1 MHKHDSIYAGESTHK
16 MFEEFLKEAERIY
29 SSVFLLVDTNTRLHC
44 LPYLA
49 GRFRLPKSMVILEAE
64 PGEKSKNIETCS
76 RLWYEMARLGADR
89 HSLLICLGGGVTC
102 DLGGFVASTY
112 QRGISFIFLPTSLLA
127 QVDAAIGGKTG
138 VNLKNLK
145 NYIGLFSPPDAI
157 FIFTEFLK
165 SLPGTE
171 LLSGYAEVVK
181 HALLSNE
188 KTFRQLSKKFPDS
201 SSITEVSDWSL
212 VVQRSVKIKNNVVSK
227 DPFEKGLRKVL
238 NLGHT
243 VGHAFESHALKN
255 NPQGLHH
262 GFAVAMGLVV
272 ELNMSVQACGF
283 PEELANEIISYIL
296 SVFPFYSF
304 EANEIPE
311 IAALMGFDKKNKS
324 GNIRIT
330 MLRQP
335 GDLITDVACS
345 TESLEIALAT
355 YLELGSAKGIKK
367 LTAK

>member
-1 MHKHDSIYAGESTHK
+1 MHKHDSIYVGEGTHK
-16 MFEEFLKEAERIY
+16 MFEEFLKEAEKNY
-29 SSVFLLVDTNTRLHC
+29 SNVFLLADTNTRQHC
-44 LPYLA
+44 LPLLA
-49 GRFRLPKSMVILEAE
+49 GRFRLPSSMVILETE
-64 PGEKSKNIETCS
+64 PGERSKNIETCS
-76 RLWYEMARLGADR
+76 KLWYEMAMLGADR

-102 DLGGFVASTY
+102 DLGGFVASAY
-112 QRGISFIFLPTSLLA
+112 QRGISFIYLPTSLLA

-145 NYIGLFSPPDAI
+145 NYVGLFSPPDAI

-165 SLPGTE
+165 SLPEAE

-188 KTFRQLSKKFPDS
+188 KTFRQLIKKFPDAA
-201 SSITEVSDWSL
+201 SISEVNDWSL

-227 DPFEKGLRKVL
+227 DPFERGLRKVL

-255 NPQGLHH
+255 NPQSLHH

-272 ELNMSVQACGF
+272 ELHLSVQKCGF
-283 PEELANEIISYIL
+283 PEKLAGEITSYIL

-304 EANEIPE
+304 ATDEIPE

-330 MLRQP
+330 LLRQP
-335 GDLITDVACS
+335 GDLITDEACS
-345 TESLEIALAT
+345 PESIENALAA
-355 YLELGSAKGIKK
+355 YLKLGSGKRNI
-367 LTAK
+367 